1 MKFLPL
7 IEQYVKVTCSKFQ
20 LNWIIRRR
28 VMIFLS
34 VGINEKTSECFQLK
48 NSTDQSIDDRLVSLA
63 PVIAPTSSYTLKVER
78 TLQVNY
84 NAGYSNWI
92 IVARKRTSS
101 LFSHLWTLQH
111 STESLRIMFTRRAA
125 SMNNSWLI
133 MQMKQFLHPRFLFFY
148 FFPNKI
154 RKLIERI
161 KTLISWFQWIFSST
175 CHHARRATR
184 TQRCDTGTNQLID
197 AHSVAMETFGHLTTN
212 RE

>member
-1 MKFLPL
+1 
-7 IEQYVKVTCSKFQ
+7 
-20 LNWIIRRR
+20 
-28 VMIFLS
+28 MIFF
-34 VGINEKTSECFQLK
+34 IDCRNQWKTSENFQLK
-48 NSTDQSIDDRLVSLA
+48 NSTDQSIDDRLVSFA

-111 STESLRIMFTRRAA
+111 STKSLRIMFTRRAV
-125 SMNNSWLI
+125 SMNNSWPI

-161 KTLISWFQWIFSST
+161 KTLISWFQWFFSST
-175 CHHARRATR
+175 CHHTRRATR